1 MNTFNC
7 NKCDSK
13 FGYKYNLTKHMKN
26 KHVDE
31 NDNDSENSDDKID
44 SENSDDDENDD
55 HNNENS
61 NKNSENSDADD
72 EDGNDSEDGN
82 EFEDSDEEDADD
94 EDEPPAKRIKIDDNY
109 EVWES
114 LYTFINDPE
123 KLQDKYIMFRRL
135 LIKAKNDYTFKVTM
149 NVIDHFKKIIGFD
162 DFVLIAQCAIN
173 ILKPY
178 FQNILNDDDR
188 DEFWEDFL
196 KVIDDEKLLIKK
208 YEDFLELTHL
218 LKKDKFNKK
227 IVKAKNKCIKKLE
240 MNEIDAFKRVVTN
253 EATHFKKI
261 EENLNNES
269 DVEDDENIF

>member
-7 NKCDSK
+7 NKRESK
-13 FGYKYNLTKHMKN
+13 FGYKYKLTRHMKN

-44 SENSDDDENDD
+44 SENSDDDEID
-55 HNNENS
+55 
-61 NKNSENSDADD
+61 SENSDDD
-72 EDGNDSEDGN
+72 NENYNKDGNDSEDGN
-82 EFEDSDEEDADD
+82 EFEDSSDEEDADD
-94 EDEPPAKRIKIDDNY
+94 EDESPAKRIKIDDNY

-162 DFVLIAQCAIN
+162 DFVLIAQCVIN

>member
-1 MNTFNC
+1 MTMIVKIVMTRLIVKIVMMMRMMITIMKTPIKMLMN
-7 NKCDSK
+7 
-13 FGYKYNLTKHMKN
+13 LIRI
-26 KHVDE
+26 V
-31 NDNDSENSDDKID
+31 KI
-44 SENSDDDENDD
+44 
-55 HNNENS
+55 
-61 NKNSENSDADD
+61 
-72 EDGNDSEDGN
+72 
-82 EFEDSDEEDADD
+82 
-94 EDEPPAKRIKIDDNY
+94 IKIDDNY

-114 LYTFINDPE
+114 LYTFINGPE

-135 LIKAKNDYTFKVTM
+135 LIFAKNDYTFKVTM

-162 DFVLIAQCAIN
+162 DFVLIAQCVIN

-240 MNEIDAFKRVVTN
+240 INEIDAFKRVVTN

>member
-44 SENSDDDENDD
+44 SENSDDDEID
-55 HNNENS
+55 
-61 NKNSENSDADD
+61 SENSDDD
-72 EDGNDSEDGN
+72 NENYNKDGNDSEDGN
-82 EFEDSDEEDADD
+82 EFEDSSDEEDADD
-94 EDEPPAKRIKIDDNY
+94 EDESPAKRIKIDDNY

-162 DFVLIAQCAIN
+162 DFVLIAQCVIN

-253 EATHFKKI
+253 EATQFKKI
-261 EENLNNES
+261 EENFNNES
-269 DVEDDENIF
+269 DVEDDENIKHYNKH